1 MAATTNAPAP
11 DDPRKPE
18 SPPDLAKPSWAYVA
32 RSSVR
37 EFFDDDLIDL
47 SAALTYFS
55 VLSIFPAVLTLVSIF
70 NLFGQDPRNIQ
81 VVLGEL
87 EGIIPADSMAVVADV
102 VEGLLVP
109 RGAGIGLLAGTLIAF
124 WTASLYVRGFGR
136 AMNRI
141 YDVPEGRPLWKVWGQ
156 MYLLTV
162 VILVLVAIV
171 VVGAVLSGP
180 VAETV
185 GEFIGLGRTAV
196 AMWDLAKWPVLLLV
210 VAVILALLYY
220 YTPNVKQPRLRWIS
234 VGAVVALLIAAV
246 ASLGFGVYVANFG
259 NYHATYGALAG
270 VIIFLFWLWIM
281 NLAILFGAEI
291 DAELE
296 RARQLQGGIAA
307 ERQLKLPPRD
317 TTASDKQQAKKK
329 EHIERGR
336 ALRLSAAGADDS
348 EAGDPEAGDPES
360 VDPTPPETSTG
371 STAVDSPRR

>member
-1 MAATTNAPAP
+1 MPRTTDLPAP

-18 SPPDLAKPSWAYVA
+18 SPPDVTTPGWLYVA

-55 VLSIFPAVLTLVSIF
+55 VLSIFPAVLALVSIF
-70 NLFGQDPRNIQ
+70 NLFGQDPRNLQ
-81 VVLGEL
+81 VLLSEL
-87 EGIIPADSMAVVADV
+87 ESVLPPDSTGMVAGVID
-102 VEGLLVP
+102 GLLVP
-109 RGAGIGLLAGTLIAF
+109 QGAGIGAVVGALVAL

-171 VVGAVLSGP
+171 VVVAVLSGP
-180 VAETV
+180 IARTV
-185 GEFIGLGRTAV
+185 GELIGLGETAV
-196 AMWDLAKWPVLLLV
+196 TVWGIAKWPLLLFV
-210 VAVILALLYY
+210 VAAILALLYY
-220 YTPNVKQPRLRWIS
+220 FTPNVKQPRLRWIS
-234 VGAVVALLIAAV
+234 VGAVVALIIAAL

-259 NYHATYGALAG
+259 NYDATYGTLAG

-281 NLAILFGAEI
+281 NLAILFGAEV

-307 ERQLKLPPRD
+307 EKQLKLPPRD
-317 TTASDKQQAKKK
+317 TSASDKQREKDKR
-329 EHIERGR
+329 HIERGR
-336 ALRLSAAGADDS
+336 ALRLSSG
-348 EAGDPEAGDPES
+348 AGDDADEKG
-360 VDPTPPETSTG
+360 
-371 STAVDSPRR
+371 R

>member
-1 MAATTNAPAP
+1 MPRTKDLPAP

-18 SPPDLAKPSWAYVA
+18 SPPDVTTPGWLYVA

-55 VLSIFPAVLTLVSIF
+55 VLSIFPAVLALVSIF
-70 NLFGQDPRNIQ
+70 NLFGQDPRNLQ
-81 VVLGEL
+81 VLLSEL
-87 EGIIPADSMAVVADV
+87 ESVLPPDSTGRVAGVID
-102 VEGLLVP
+102 GLLVP
-109 RGAGIGLLAGTLIAF
+109 RGAGIGAVVGALVAF

-171 VVGAVLSGP
+171 VVLAVLSGP
-180 VAETV
+180 IARTV
-185 GEFIGLGRTAV
+185 GEMIGLGETAV
-196 AMWDLAKWPVLLLV
+196 AIWGIAKWPLLLFV

-220 YTPNVKQPRLRWIS
+220 FTPNVKQPRLRWIS
-234 VGAVVALLIAAV
+234 VGAVVALIIAAL

-259 NYHATYGALAG
+259 NYDATYGTLAG

-281 NLAILFGAEI
+281 NLAILFGAEV

-307 ERQLKLPPRD
+307 EKQLKLPPRD
-317 TTASDKQQAKKK
+317 TSASDKQREKDKR
-329 EHIERGR
+329 HIERGR
-336 ALRLSAAGADDS
+336 ALRLSSG
-348 EAGDPEAGDPES
+348 AGDDADEKG
-360 VDPTPPETSTG
+360 
-371 STAVDSPRR
+371 R

>member
-1 MAATTNAPAP
+1 MPRTKDFPAP

-18 SPPDLAKPSWAYVA
+18 SPPDVTRSGWKYVA

-47 SAALTYFS
+47 SAALTYFA
-55 VLSIFPAVLTLVSIF
+55 VLSIFPAVLALVSIF
-70 NLFGQDPRNIQ
+70 NVFGQDPRNLQ
-81 VVLGEL
+81 VLLGEL
-87 EGIIPADSMAVVADV
+87 EGVLPADSTRMVAGV
-102 VEGLLVP
+102 IETLLVQQ
-109 RGAGIGLLAGTLIAF
+109 GAGIGLVVGTLVAF

-171 VVGAVLSGP
+171 VVAAVLSGP
-180 VAETV
+180 VARTV
-185 GEFIGLGRTAV
+185 GELIGLGETSV
-196 AMWDLAKWPVLLLV
+196 MIWGIAKWPALLLV
-210 VAVILALLYY
+210 VAAILALLYY

-234 VGAVVALLIAAV
+234 VGAVVALLIAAL
-246 ASLGFGVYVANFG
+246 ATSGFGVYVANFG
-259 NYHATYGALAG
+259 NYDATYGTLAG

-281 NLAILFGAEI
+281 NLAILFGAEV

-307 ERQLKLPPRD
+307 EKQLKLPPRD
-317 TTASDKQQAKKK
+317 TTASDKQKAKDQR
-329 EHIERGR
+329 HVERGR
-336 ALRLSAAGADDS
+336 ALRRAAEADNDAD
-348 EAGDPEAGDPES
+348 E
-360 VDPTPPETSTG
+360 
-371 STAVDSPRR
+371 